1 MSSERKFIRE
11 NIRRHLLK
19 EHLFRETQR
28 AGFGGLDVART
39 PLGTHIT
46 LIAERPGMVIGRR
59 GATIN
64 RLTDEVENVFGFDN
78 PQIEVQEAEVPAL
91 NPGIMA
97 QKLAIALEKGWHF
110 RRAGHSTVMRIMDAG
125 ARGCQVVISGK
136 LTGDRHRTV
145 KFRQGHIKYCGEPKH
160 QWMREAVT
168 TAAKKS
174 GVLGLKVQIMD
185 PDAKLPDEIELLPP
199 EELTEVFEEYGEG
212 DAPEGPYRPP
222 ETIEAA
228 DLDVEA
234 LDAMVEADAEAAAKA
249 PEGEIV
255 AEPPEGEAVEA
266 TKEKAQ
272 VDKPKEKKAP
282 TKEKAKEKVEEK
294 PAAKDEKAVKE
305 PKAEKPKAKEPKAE
319 EPKAEEPKAKEP
331 KAKEP
336 KAEEPKAKEPKA
348 EEPKAKEPKAEEP
361 KAEEPKAEEPKA
373 EEKGADA

>member
-1 MSSERKFIRE
+1 MSSERKFIKE
-11 NIRRHLLK
+11 NVRRQLLK

-64 RLTDEVENVFGFDN
+64 RLTDEVENDYGFEN
-78 PQIEVQEAEVPAL
+78 PQIEVQEADVPAL

-125 ARGCQVVISGK
+125 ARGCQVEISGK

-160 QWMREAVT
+160 QWMRVAIT

-174 GVLGLKVQIMD
+174 GVLGLKVSIMD
-185 PDAKLPDEIELLPP
+185 PEAKLPDEIDILPP

-212 DAPEGPYRPP
+212 EAPEGPYQPP
-222 ETIEAA
+222 ETVSIDEM
-228 DLDVEA
+228 DQ
-234 LDAMVEADAEAAAKA
+234 MVESDAEAAREA
-249 PEGEIV
+249 
-255 AEPPEGEAVEA
+255 AEAEVVEEAEEKEA
-266 TKEKAQ
+266 
-272 VDKPKEKKAP
+272 KPKAKKAP
-282 TKEKAKEKVEEK
+282 AQKED
-294 PAAKDEKAVKE
+294 AAEAPE
-305 PKAEKPKAKEPKAE
+305 EKPKAKKAPAQKEDAAEEKEEKPKAKKAPAKKEAKAE
-319 EPKAEEPKAKEP
+319 EPAPEPGPEAEEAAPEPPAEDKE
-331 KAKEP
+331 
-336 KAEEPKAKEPKA
+336 
-348 EEPKAKEPKAEEP
+348 
-361 KAEEPKAEEPKA
+361 
-373 EEKGADA
+373 ADA

>member
-64 RLTDEVENVFGFDN
+64 RLTDEVENDFGFDN

-110 RRAGHSTVMRIMDAG
+110 RRAGHSTVMRIMEAG
-125 ARGCQVVISGK
+125 ARGCQVEISGK

-160 QWMREAVT
+160 EWMRIAVT

-185 PDAKLPDEIELLPP
+185 PYAKLPDEIEILPP

-222 ETIEAA
+222 EVTDDA
-228 DLDVEA
+228 DLDAET
-234 LDAMVEADAEAAAKA
+234 LDAVVEADAEAA
-249 PEGEIV
+249 V
-255 AEPPEGEAVEA
+255 AEGDVPKEPAKGEV
-266 TKEKAQ
+266 EKAIKEE
-272 VDKPKEKKAP
+272 VGEKKAP
-282 TKEKAKEKVEEK
+282 TEKKAPAKKEEEPSKKPEPEAKEQ
-294 PAAKDEKAVKE
+294 KAE
-305 PKAEKPKAKEPKAE
+305 EKPKAKEAPSKKKEETPAKEPGTKEEKAE
-319 EPKAEEPKAKEP
+319 EKP
-331 KAKEP
+331 
-336 KAEEPKAKEPKA
+336 
-348 EEPKAKEPKAEEP
+348 
-361 KAEEPKAEEPKA
+361 AEEPKA
-373 EEKGADA
+373 EEKAEAEPKEADA

>member
-1 MSSERKFIRE
+1 MSSERKFIKE
-11 NIRRHLLK
+11 NIRRQLLK

-28 AGFGGLDVART
+28 AGFGGLSVART
-39 PLGTHIT
+39 PLGTHIS

-64 RLTDEVENVFGFDN
+64 RLTDEVETVFGFDN

-97 QKLAIALEKGWHF
+97 QKLSIALEKGWHF

-125 ARGCQVVISGK
+125 ARGCQVEISGK

-160 QWMREAVT
+160 QWMRVAIT

-174 GVLGLKVQIMD
+174 GVLGLKVLIMD

-222 ETIEAA
+222 E
-228 DLDVEA
+228 DLDDEA
-234 LDAMVEADAEAAAKA
+234 LDKIVEADAVAAATEGDVPKGPA
-249 PEGEIV
+249 EGEV
-255 AEPPEGEAVEA
+255 ADSTEEA
-266 TKEKAQ
+266 
-272 VDKPKEKKAP
+272 
-282 TKEKAKEKVEEK
+282 
-294 PAAKDEKAVKE
+294 
-305 PKAEKPKAKEPKAE
+305 KAE
-319 EPKAEEPKAKEP
+319 EKEP
-331 KAKEP
+331 KAKKPKAKKAPAKKKEKP
-336 KAEEPKAKEPKA
+336 KAEAKPVPEPAAEPTPEPEAKTESEAPA
-348 EEPKAKEPKAEEP
+348 ETKKEA
-361 KAEEPKAEEPKA
+361 
-373 EEKGADA
+373 

>member
-28 AGFGGLDVART
+28 AGFGGLNVART

-46 LIAERPGMVIGRR
+46 LVAERPGMVIGRR

-64 RLTDEVENVFGFDN
+64 RLTDEVENDFGFDN
-78 PQIEVQEAEVPAL
+78 PQIEVQEADVPAL

-125 ARGCQVVISGK
+125 ARGCQVEISGK

-160 QWMREAVT
+160 QWMRIAIT

-185 PDAKLPDEIELLPP
+185 PEAKLPDEIEILPP
-199 EELTEVFEEYGEG
+199 EELVEVFEEYGEG
-212 DAPEGPYRPP
+212 DAPEGPYQPP
-222 ETIEAA
+222 EIIDDE
-228 DLDVEA
+228 DVDKAA
-234 LDAMVEADAEAAAKA
+234 LDAMVEADAEAAAT
-249 PEGEIV
+249 EGEV
-255 AEPPEGEAVEA
+255 PKEPVEGEVVEA
-266 TKEKAQ
+266 AKEEE
-272 VDKPKEKKAP
+272 PKKKAP
-282 TKEKAKEKVEEK
+282 AKKKADKPTKKPAEEK
-294 PAAKDEKAVKE
+294 PAEEKPAEEAKAAKE
-305 PKAEKPKAKEPKAE
+305 EKPKKKAPAKKKADKPAEKKPAKEPKAE
-319 EPKAEEPKAKEP
+319 EKP
-331 KAKEP
+331 AKEP
-336 KAEEPKAKEPKA
+336 KAEEKE
-348 EEPKAKEPKAEEP
+348 
-361 KAEEPKAEEPKA
+361 
-373 EEKGADA
+373 ADA

>member
-64 RLTDEVENVFGFDN
+64 RLTDEVEKDFGFDN

-125 ARGCQVVISGK
+125 ARGCQVEISGK

-160 QWMREAVT
+160 QWMRIAIT

-174 GVLGLKVQIMD
+174 GVLGLKIQIMD
-185 PDAKLPDEIELLPP
+185 PNAKLPDE
-199 EELTEVFEEYGEG
+199 
-212 DAPEGPYRPP
+212 
-222 ETIEAA
+222 
-228 DLDVEA
+228 
-234 LDAMVEADAEAAAKA
+234 
-249 PEGEIV
+249 
-255 AEPPEGEAVEA
+255 
-266 TKEKAQ
+266 
-272 VDKPKEKKAP
+272 
-282 TKEKAKEKVEEK
+282 
-294 PAAKDEKAVKE
+294 
-305 PKAEKPKAKEPKAE
+305 
-319 EPKAEEPKAKEP
+319 
-331 KAKEP
+331 
-336 KAEEPKAKEPKA
+336 
-348 EEPKAKEPKAEEP
+348 
-361 KAEEPKAEEPKA
+361 
-373 EEKGADA
+373 

>member
-64 RLTDEVENVFGFDN
+64 RLTDEVEKDFGFDN

-97 QKLAIALEKGWHF
+97 QKLSIALEKGWHF

-125 ARGCQVVISGK
+125 ARGCQVEISGK

-160 QWMREAVT
+160 QWMRIAIT

-185 PDAKLPDEIELLPP
+185 PHAKLPDEIDILPP
-199 EELTEVFEEYGEG
+199 EELTEVFAEYGEG
-212 DAPEGPYRPP
+212 DAPEGPYQPP
-222 ETIEAA
+222 EMI
-228 DLDVEA
+228 DDIPLDSEA
-234 LDAMVEADAEAAAKA
+234 LDAMVEADAAAVVAATEGDVPKEPA
-249 PEGEIV
+249 EGEV
-255 AEPPEGEAVEA
+255 TEAIKGP
-266 TKEKAQ
+266 TKEE
-272 VDKPKEKKAP
+272 KPKKKAP
-282 TKEKAKEKVEEK
+282 SKKKTEEKSAEEPEAKEEK
-294 PAAKDEKAVKE
+294 PKKKAPSKNKVDEPVEKPADEKPAPE
-305 PKAEKPKAKEPKAE
+305 PKVEAPKVEAKAE
-319 EPKAEEPKAKEP
+319 EPPEKAEEDKE
-331 KAKEP
+331 
-336 KAEEPKAKEPKA
+336 
-348 EEPKAKEPKAEEP
+348 
-361 KAEEPKAEEPKA
+361 
-373 EEKGADA
+373 ADA

>member
-78 PQIEVQEAEVPAL
+78 PQIEVQEADIPAL

-125 ARGCQVVISGK
+125 ARGCQVEISGK

-160 QWMREAVT
+160 QWMRVAVT

-174 GVLGLKVQIMD
+174 GVLGLKVSIMD
-185 PDAKLPDEIELLPP
+185 PEAKLPDEIDMLPP

-212 DAPEGPYRPP
+212 DAPEGPYKPP
-222 ETIEAA
+222 EVTETADLDAETIEAI
-228 DLDVEA
+228 
-234 LDAMVEADAEAAAKA
+234 VEADAEAAATEGDVPKEA
-249 PEGEIV
+249 PEGEV
-255 AEPPEGEAVEA
+255 AKVVE
-266 TKEKAQ
+266 EKA
-272 VDKPKEKKAP
+272 KAGKEEKKAP
-282 TKEKAKEKVEEK
+282 SKKKEEK
-294 PAAKDEKAVKE
+294 PPVKDDKKPKTEE
-305 PKAEKPKAKEPKAE
+305 KAEKPKTEEKAEKPKVEEKAEKPKVEEKAE
-319 EPKAEEPKAKEP
+319 EPKVEEKAEKPKTE
-331 KAKEP
+331 E
-336 KAEEPKAKEPKA
+336 KAEEPKTGDKE
-348 EEPKAKEPKAEEP
+348 
-361 KAEEPKAEEPKA
+361 
-373 EEKGADA
+373 ADA

>member
-1 MSSERKFIRE
+1 MSSERKFIKE
-11 NIRRHLLK
+11 SIRRQLLK

-28 AGFGGLDVART
+28 AGFGGLSVART
-39 PLGTHIT
+39 PLGTHIS

-97 QKLAIALEKGWHF
+97 QKLSIALEKGWHF

-125 ARGCQVVISGK
+125 ARGCQVEISGK

-160 QWMREAVT
+160 QWMRVAIT

-174 GVLGLKVQIMD
+174 GVLGLKVLIMD

-222 ETIEAA
+222 E
-228 DLDVEA
+228 DLDDEA
-234 LDAMVEADAEAAAKA
+234 LDDEALDKIVEVDAAAA
-249 PEGEIV
+249 AEGDV
-255 AEPPEGEAVEA
+255 
-266 TKEKAQ
+266 
-272 VDKPKEKKAP
+272 PKEPAKG
-282 TKEKAKEKVEEK
+282 EVVDAKEEAKPEEK
-294 PAAKDEKAVKE
+294 
-305 PKAEKPKAKEPKAE
+305 KPKAKKA
-319 EPKAEEPKAKEP
+319 PA
-331 KAKEP
+331 
-336 KAEEPKAKEPKA
+336 
-348 EEPKAKEPKAEEP
+348 
-361 KAEEPKAEEPKA
+361 
-373 EEKGADA
+373 

>member
-46 LIAERPGMVIGRR
+46 LVAERPGMVIGRR

-64 RLTDEVENVFGFDN
+64 RLTDEVESDFGFEN
-78 PQIEVQEAEVPAL
+78 PQIEVQESDVPAL

-125 ARGCQVVISGK
+125 ARGCQVEISGK

-160 QWMREAVT
+160 QWMRIAIT

-174 GVLGLKVQIMD
+174 GVLGLKVLIMD
-185 PDAKLPDEIELLPP
+185 PDAKLPDEIDLLPP

-212 DAPEGPYRPP
+212 ETPEGPYQPP
-222 ETIEAA
+222 EISDAE
-228 DLDVEA
+228 DLDTET
-234 LDAMVEADAEAAAKA
+234 LDAIVEADAEATEKEAAEKEA
-249 PEGEIV
+249 PSKK
-255 AEPPEGEAVEA
+255 EAA
-266 TKEKAQ
+266 
-272 VDKPKEKKAP
+272 EKKAP
-282 TKEKAKEKVEEK
+282 KKKEAMEKETAEKASPSKKEVSEKEAPSGKEVSEKKAPSGKEAAEKASPSKKEVSEEK
-294 PAAKDEKAVKE
+294 APSGKE
-305 PKAEKPKAKEPKAE
+305 VEGPDAGKKE
-319 EPKAEEPKAKEP
+319 
-331 KAKEP
+331 
-336 KAEEPKAKEPKA
+336 
-348 EEPKAKEPKAEEP
+348 
-361 KAEEPKAEEPKA
+361 
-373 EEKGADA
+373 ADA

>member
-19 EHLFRETQR
+19 EYLFRETQR

-64 RLTDEVENVFGFDN
+64 RLTDEVESDFGFDN
-78 PQIEVQEAEVPAL
+78 PQIEVQEADVPSL

-97 QKLAIALEKGWHF
+97 QKLSIALEKGWHF

-125 ARGCQVVISGK
+125 ARGCQVEISGK

-160 QWMREAVT
+160 QWMRIAIT

-185 PDAKLPDEIELLPP
+185 PLAKLPDEIDILPP

-212 DAPEGPYRPP
+212 DAPEGPYQPP
-222 ETIEAA
+222 PMVDTE
-228 DLDVEA
+228 D
-234 LDAMVEADAEAAAKA
+234 LDAMVDADVEAATEAAEGDVPKEPVEGAVAEAA
-249 PEGEIV
+249 PEE
-255 AEPPEGEAVEA
+255 
-266 TKEKAQ
+266 
-272 VDKPKEKKAP
+272 KPKKKAP
-282 TKEKAKEKVEEK
+282 AKKKAAEK
-294 PAAKDEKAVKE
+294 PAKE
-305 PKAEKPKAKEPKAE
+305 PKAEAKPAKEPKAE
-319 EPKAEEPKAKEP
+319 EKP
-331 KAKEP
+331 AKEP
-336 KAEEPKAKEPKA
+336 KAEEKPAKEPKA
-348 EEPKAKEPKAEEP
+348 KGPKAEGPE
-361 KAEEPKAEEPKA
+361 A
-373 EEKGADA
+373 ADKESDA

>member
-1 MSSERKFIRE
+1 MSSERKFIKE

-59 GATIN
+59 GVTIN
-64 RLTDEVENVFGFDN
+64 RLTDEVENDFGFDN
-78 PQIEVQEAEVPAL
+78 PQIEVQEAEIPAL

-125 ARGCQVVISGK
+125 ARGCQVEISGK

-160 QWMREAVT
+160 QWMRIAIT

-185 PDAKLPDEIELLPP
+185 PRAKLPDEIDILPP

-212 DAPEGPYRPP
+212 EAPEGPYQPP
-222 ETIEAA
+222 ETVDTE
-228 DLDVEA
+228 D
-234 LDAMVEADAEAAAKA
+234 LDAMVEADAEAAATEAEGDIPKEVPAAEVAPEPEAEKEAKPKVEKA
-249 PEGEIV
+249 PSKKKE
-255 AEPPEGEAVEA
+255 
-266 TKEKAQ
+266 EKAEAKKE
-272 VDKPKEKKAP
+272 DKPKAKKAAP
-282 TKEKAKEKVEEK
+282 KKKEEK
-294 PAAKDEKAVKE
+294 PKAEKPKAE
-305 PKAEKPKAKEPKAE
+305 PKAEKPKAEPKA
-319 EPKAEEPKAKEP
+319 EP

-336 KAEEPKAKEPKA
+336 KAEDKAEEAPKAKE
-348 EEPKAKEPKAEEP
+348 
-361 KAEEPKAEEPKA
+361 
-373 EEKGADA
+373 GDA

>member
-1 MSSERKFIRE
+1 MNMSSERKFIRE

-64 RLTDEVENVFGFDN
+64 RLTDEVEKDFGFDN
-78 PQIEVQEAEVPAL
+78 PQIEVQEADVPSL

-97 QKLAIALEKGWHF
+97 QKLSIALEKGWHF
-110 RRAGHSTVMRIMDAG
+110 RRAGHSTVMRIRDAG
-125 ARGCQVVISGK
+125 ARGCQVEISGK

-160 QWMREAVT
+160 QWMRIAIT

-185 PDAKLPDEIELLPP
+185 PLAVLPDEIAILPP

-212 DAPEGPYRPP
+212 DAPEGPYQPP
-222 ETIEAA
+222 PMVDT
-228 DLDVEA
+228 DD
-234 LDAMVEADAEAAAKA
+234 LDAMVEADVEAVTEAAEADIPKE
-249 PEGEIV
+249 PVEGEV
-255 AEPPEGEAVEA
+255 AEAV
-266 TKEKAQ
+266 T
-272 VDKPKEKKAP
+272 
-282 TKEKAKEKVEEK
+282 EEK
-294 PAAKDEKAVKE
+294 PKKKASAKKKA
-305 PKAEKPKAKEPKAE
+305 AEKPAKEPKAAEKPAKEPKAAEMPTE
-319 EPKAEEPKAKEP
+319 EPKAAEEPAEEPKAAEKP
-331 KAKEP
+331 
-336 KAEEPKAKEPKA
+336 AEEPKAAEKPA
-348 EEPKAKEPKAEEP
+348 EEPKATVKE
-361 KAEEPKAEEPKA
+361 
-373 EEKGADA
+373 ADA

>member
-28 AGFGGLDVART
+28 AGFGGLNVART

-64 RLTDEVENVFGFDN
+64 RLTDEVENDFGFDN
-78 PQIEVQEAEVPAL
+78 PQIEVQEADVPAL

-97 QKLAIALEKGWHF
+97 QKLSISLEKGWHF

-125 ARGCQVVISGK
+125 ARGCQVEISGK

-160 QWMREAVT
+160 QWMRIAIT

-185 PDAKLPDEIELLPP
+185 PDAKLPDEIDILPP
-199 EELTEVFEEYGEG
+199 EELVEVFEEYGEG
-212 DAPEGPYRPP
+212 DAPEGPYQPP
-222 ETIEAA
+222 EMVDAVDA
-228 DLDVEA
+228 DGAV
-234 LDAMVEADAEAAAKA
+234 LDAMVEADAEAAVA
-249 PEGEIV
+249 EGEIPK
-255 AEPPEGEAVEA
+255 EPVEGEVVEA
-266 TKEKAQ
+266 AKEEKPKKKAPPKKKA
-272 VDKPKEKKAP
+272 DKPAEKKPAEKKPAEKKPAEKKPAAKTEAKETKPKEKVPAKKEADKPAEAKA
-282 TKEKAKEKVEEK
+282 EKGPAKE
-294 PAAKDEKAVKE
+294 PAKA
-305 PKAEKPKAKEPKAE
+305 PKAEKKET
-319 EPKAEEPKAKEP
+319 
-331 KAKEP
+331 
-336 KAEEPKAKEPKA
+336 
-348 EEPKAKEPKAEEP
+348 
-361 KAEEPKAEEPKA
+361 
-373 EEKGADA
+373 DA